1 MTDSRQL
8 LRTLTRTWLPFAL
21 QASSKNK
28 PAIKVDLLAAPHG
41 IPVLKHPLFV
51 SVHYLFNPKNVFLCI
66 PTVYGK
72 KKKLQLLQPYH
83 QPSHCLSLLI
93 SKQAMS
99 QAVERLAILW
109 RDPHQQ
115 ATDDN
120 HTVCWLQRII
130 NLLMVI
136 RRKYKSVCGKQS
148 LLNN

>member
-8 LRTLTRTWLPFAL
+8 LRTLTRTWLSFAL

-72 KKKLQLLQPYH
+72 KKSFSFFSHTISHLTVYPCLFLNKPCHKQWKGYPSCEEIHISRLQ
-83 QPSHCLSLLI
+83 
-93 SKQAMS
+93 M
-99 QAVERLAILW
+99 
-109 RDPHQQ
+109 
-115 ATDDN
+115 T
-120 HTVCWLQRII
+120 II
-130 NLLMVI
+130 QCAGC
-136 RRKYKSVCGKQS
+136 KG
-148 LLNN
+148 